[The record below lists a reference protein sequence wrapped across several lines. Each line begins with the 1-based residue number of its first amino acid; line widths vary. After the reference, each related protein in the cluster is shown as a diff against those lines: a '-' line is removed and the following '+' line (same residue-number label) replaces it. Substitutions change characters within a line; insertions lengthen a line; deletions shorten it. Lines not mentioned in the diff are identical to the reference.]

1 VILWWPL
8 LGHLLWWALLGH
20 LLWWALLLLLL
31 LLLLWLLWL
40 LLGVRVWVW
49 VRLLLL
55 LLVLGC
61 HHSLLLGMH
70 GHLRMVTLLW
80 EIREIVWDV
89 IVLLLDTLLDQS
101 CRSLLRQICV
111 LIIPARVAWGLRVVG
126 HSLIAAF

>member
-8 LGHLLWWALLGH
+8 LGHLLWWTL
-20 LLWWALLLLLL
+20 LLLLLL

-40 LLGVRVWVW
+40 LLGVRVRVWVRVWVW
-49 VRLLLL
+49 VLLLLLLL

-89 IVLLLDTLLDQS
+89 VVLLLDTLLDQS

>member
-8 LGHLLWWALLGH
+8 LGHLLWWT
-20 LLWWALLLLLL
+20 LLLL
-31 LLLLWLLWL
+31 LLLLWLLLWLLWLL
-40 LLGVRVWVW
+40 LLGVRVRVRVWVW
-49 VRLLLL
+49 VLLLL

-89 IVLLLDTLLDQS
+89 VVLLLDTLLDQS

>member
-8 LGHLLWWALLGH
+8 LGHLLWWT
-20 LLWWALLLLLL
+20 

-40 LLGVRVWVW
+40 LLWLLLLGVRVRVRVWVW
-49 VRLLLL
+49 VWVLLLLLLL

-70 GHLRMVTLLW
+70 GHLGMVTLLLW

-89 IVLLLDTLLDQS
+89 VVLLLDTLLDQS

>member
-8 LGHLLWWALLGH
+8 LGHLLWWT
-20 LLWWALLLLLL
+20 LLL
-31 LLLLWLLWL
+31 LLLLWLLLWLLWLL
-40 LLGVRVWVW
+40 LLGVRVRVRVWVW
-49 VRLLLL
+49 VLLLL

-89 IVLLLDTLLDQS
+89 VVLLLNTLLDQG

-111 LIIPARVAWGLRVVG
+111 LIIPACVAWGLRVVG

>member
-1 VILWWPL
+1 LW
-8 LGHLLWWALLGH
+8 
-20 LLWWALLLLLL
+20 LLLLLL
-31 LLLLWLLWL
+31 LLL
-40 LLGVRVWVW
+40 GVRVRVWVW
-49 VRLLLL
+49 VLLLLLLLLL

-89 IVLLLDTLLDQS
+89 VVLLLDTLLDQS

>member
-8 LGHLLWWALLGH
+8 LGHLLWWT
-20 LLWWALLLLLL
+20 LLLL
-31 LLLLWLLWL
+31 LLLLWLLLWLLWLL
-40 LLGVRVWVW
+40 LLGVRVRVRVWVW
-49 VRLLLL
+49 VLLLL

-89 IVLLLDTLLDQS
+89 VVLLLNTLLDQG

>member
-8 LGHLLWWALLGH
+8 LGHLLWWT
-20 LLWWALLLLLL
+20 LLL
-31 LLLLWLLWL
+31 LLLLWLLLWLLWLL
-40 LLGVRVWVW
+40 LLGVRVRVRVWVW
-49 VRLLLL
+49 VLLLL

-89 IVLLLDTLLDQS
+89 VVLLLNTLLDQG

>member
-8 LGHLLWWALLGH
+8 LGHLLWWT
-20 LLWWALLLLLL
+20 
-31 LLLLWLLWL
+31 L
-40 LLGVRVWVW
+40 LLGVWVRVRVRVWV
-49 VRLLLL
+49 LLL

-89 IVLLLDTLLDQS
+89 VVLLLNTLLDQG